1 MSDDVFRQNKPS
13 PGCPSALALSRYV
26 IDDLDPDATRR
37 IDEHLQT
44 CAHCRAQVE
53 REREQVEAA
62 QTAPVPQALA
72 AGAAP
77 RPRRAWLP
85 WSLTAAAAAAAVVL
99 SIWILP
105 GTTPRPRD
113 ATRVK
118 GTLALS
124 AALLRE
130 DELVFER
137 RDLAAITSLREGDR
151 LRLRVTGAGSGHLA
165 LTGCDPSGCRVLFRG
180 PVPPGGAIP
189 VGVRATAGE
198 SRIEV
203 TACPDATRLDR
214 ALANPK
220 NPPESCRRRS
230 YPIRVDQNP

>member
-26 IDDLDPDATRR
+26 IDDLDPDAARR
-37 IDEHLQT
+37 IDEHLQS
-44 CAHCRAQVE
+44 CPPCRTQVE
-53 REREQVEAA
+53 REREEVEVAR
-62 QTAPVPQALA
+62 TAPVPPALA
-72 AGAAP
+72 AAAS

-85 WSLTAAAAAAAVVL
+85 WSLTAVAAAAAVVVL
-99 SIWILP
+99 SVWILP
-105 GTTPRPRD
+105 GTTPRPHD
-113 ATRVK
+113 TTRVK
-118 GTLALS
+118 GALALS
-124 AALLRE
+124 AALLR
-130 DELVFER
+130 DGELVFEQ
-137 RDLAAITSLREGDR
+137 RDLAAVTSLRAGDR
-151 LRLRVTGAGSGHLA
+151 LRLRVTGVGSGHLA
-165 LTGCDPSGCRVLFRG
+165 LTGCDPSGCQVLFRG
-180 PVPPGGAIP
+180 PVPAGGAIP